1 MPNIQPWLPKTGQF
15 EKQTCRSHAW
25 RRIDVA
31 KLASRRTPLRESD
44 MPLRTTWLRNVML
57 ASAFGAV
64 CAAPAKADVISE
76 WNARAEAI
84 AVEKRMLPPPNA
96 RGMAMLHVAMFEA
109 VNAIERR
116 HAPYKLTLGSHPNAS
131 KEAAAAAAAH
141 GILVA
146 LHPDQQAS
154 LNSTLTGALAK
165 VADGDAKSKGIELGK
180 KAAADVLALRA
191 NDSFGAPESYR
202 PYTMAGTYVPT
213 VVPVSSTYGRVTPW
227 VMSSGSQFRA
237 PPPPTLNSDTWA
249 RDVNEIRDFGG
260 RTNSKRSQEQTDIGR
275 FWFVTGPQ
283 AWNPIVRQLV
293 TLKKLDINDSA
304 RLFALTAMATDD
316 AFIAVFEAKYHY
328 NLWRPITA
336 IRNGDLSKNPATP
349 RDAAWLPLG
358 ETPMHP
364 EYPCAHCITSAAA
377 AAVLQSAFG
386 NDIPEVSMT
395 SITAP
400 GVTRRWTKLQDYA
413 DEVAMARIYG
423 GFHYRFS
430 NLAAQDMGRKI
441 AELAVGTQLRLAAT
455 TEARR

>member
-1 MPNIQPWLPKTGQF
+1 ML
-15 EKQTCRSHAW
+15 S
-25 RRIDVA
+25 
-31 KLASRRTPLRESD
+31 
-44 MPLRTTWLRNVML
+44 RTTWLRTAVL
-57 ASAFGAV
+57 SLSLGAV
-64 CAAPAKADVISE
+64 CALPAQADVISE
-76 WNARAEAI
+76 WNAKAEAI

-116 HAPYKLTLGSHPNAS
+116 HAPYKLTLSAQPNTS

-141 GILVA
+141 AILSA

-154 LNSTLTGALAK
+154 LNSTLTAALAK
-165 VADGDAKSKGIELGK
+165 VPDGEAKTRGVELGK

-191 NDSFGAPESYR
+191 NDGFGAPDSYR
-202 PYTMAGTYVPT
+202 PYTVAGTYVPT

-227 VMSSGSQFRA
+227 VMTSGSQFRPA
-237 PPPPTLNSDTWA
+237 PPPTLNSETWA
-249 RDVNEIRDFGG
+249 RDVNEIKDYGARA
-260 RTNSKRSQEQTDIGR
+260 NSKRSQEQTDIGR

-316 AFIAVFEAKYHY
+316 AFIAVFDAKYHY

-336 IRNGDLSKNPATP
+336 IRNGDLSKNPATA

-364 EYPCAHCITSAAA
+364 EYPCAHCITSQAAA
-377 AAVLQSAFG
+377 SVLQSAFG

-395 SITAP
+395 SVTAP

-430 NLAAQDMGRKI
+430 NLAAQDMGRRI
-441 AELAVGTQLRLAAT
+441 AELAVGTQLRPVT